1 MNLYKPGLHILATF
15 SAAPQVLTEM
25 QQCKAL
31 FEKLILELELSKV
44 GETYYSFDG
53 GGFTATVCLT
63 ESHAAIHTWPEFSKA
78 TFDVFLSNFNKDN
91 SEKVRE
97 FYDKTINYFNATDI
111 QVHELMR

>member
-1 MNLYKPGLHILATF
+1 MSQYNPGLHILATF
-15 SAAPQVLTEM
+15 SAAPQPLADM
-25 QQCKAL
+25 QQCRVL
-31 FEKLILELELSKV
+31 FEELIQELELSKV
-44 GETYYSFDG
+44 GETYHSFDG

-91 SEKVRE
+91 TEKVRA
-97 FYDKTINYFNATDI
+97 FYARTINYFNATDI